1 MNILFYSNKCH
12 YSNLF
17 LNKLKDENM
26 INDFKLINV
35 LEVKNKDI
43 PDIITSVPTIII
55 KNINTPLVGI
65 NAFNWLDN
73 NKFFYQKTNN
83 INNKIKPCNV
93 NYDYLTIDNNN
104 NIFANLDDKED
115 EKNIDVKFNRALN
128 LTNITEMGNIENKI
142 IEDKIKEETYNKK
155 LNELLL
161 LRKKQMSQLQIQNN
175 NNSSNIK

>member
-35 LEVKNKDI
+35 LEVKNIDI
-43 PDIITSVPTIII
+43 PDIITSVPTIIV

-93 NYDYLTIDNNN
+93 NYDYLTIDHNKNKD
-104 NIFANLDDKED
+104 FANLDDRED
-115 EKNIDVKFNRALN
+115 DKSIDIKFNRALN
-128 LTNITEMGNIENKI
+128 VINITEMGNIENKI
-142 IEDKIKEETYNKK
+142 KEDKIKEDIYDKK
-155 LNELLL
+155 LNELLI
-161 LRKKQMSQLQIQNN
+161 LRKMQMKQLQNN